1 MKKLALTFTA
11 LLLLSVS
18 CMAQEQLAF
27 PFQGGK
33 EIMTRF
39 FKDSLNLS
47 KDLIKKRA
55 AGTAIFK
62 FTADENGVLSKIVI
76 YYADDLALTPFIVE
90 ALKRSSKKWI
100 IPNKEKFHDFIL
112 PFSIRHNTPV
122 TGIAEVQ
129 KSHYDF
135 YKNSRPFVSADQ
147 IPLNE
152 SSLLPTVIINYDVA
166 Q

>member
-1 MKKLALTFTA
+1 MKKIFLFAITILI
-11 LLLLSVS
+11 SVG

-39 FKDSLNLS
+39 FNDNVIVPKDVV
-47 KDLIKKRA
+47 KKRV
-55 AGTAIFK
+55 AGTVIFK
-62 FTADENGVLSKIVI
+62 FTADENGALSKIVV

-90 ALKRSSKKWI
+90 ALKKSSSKWI
-100 IPNKEKFHDFIL
+100 IPAKEKFHDFIL
-112 PFSIRHNTPV
+112 PFSIRHNTPA
-122 TGIAEVQ
+122 TGVAEVQ

-135 YKNSRPFVSADQ
+135 YKNSKPFVSADQ

-152 SSLLPTVIINYDVA
+152 ASLLPTIIINYDVA

>member
-1 MKKLALTFTA
+1 MKKVSLFAIT
-11 LLLLSVS
+11 LLLSVS
-18 CMAQEQLAF
+18 CMAQEQLSF

-33 EIMTRF
+33 DIMTRF
-39 FKDSLNLS
+39 FKDSVS
-47 KDLIKKRA
+47 VPKALIKKRA
-55 AGTAIFK
+55 TGTAIFK

-76 YYADDLALTPFIVE
+76 YHADDLALTPFIIE

-112 PFSIRHNTPV
+112 PFLIRHNTPTTGV
-122 TGIAEVQ
+122 TEVQ
-129 KSHYDF
+129 KTHYDF
-135 YKNSRPFVSADQ
+135 YKNSKPFTAADQ

-152 SSLLPTVIINYDVA
+152 ASLLPTIIINYDVT

>member
-1 MKKLALTFTA
+1 MKKI
-11 LLLLSVS
+11 LLLTITVLISVS

-39 FKDSLNLS
+39 FNENVIVPKDAV
-47 KDLIKKRA
+47 KKRV
-55 AGTAIFK
+55 AGTAVFK
-62 FTADENGVLSKIVI
+62 FSADENGALSKIVI

-90 ALKRSSKKWI
+90 ALKKSSSKWI
-100 IPNKEKFHDFIL
+100 IPNREKVHDFIL

-122 TGIAEVQ
+122 TGAAEVQ

-135 YKNSRPFVSADQ
+135 YKNAKPFVSADQ

-152 SSLLPTVIINYDVA
+152 ASLLPTVIINYDVA

>member
-1 MKKLALTFTA
+1 MKKLFLLTITV
-11 LLLLSVS
+11 LISVS
-18 CMAQEQLAF
+18 CMAQEQLSF

-33 EIMTRF
+33 EIMMRF
-39 FKDSLNLS
+39 FNENVIVPKDAV
-47 KDLIKKRA
+47 KKRV
-55 AGTAIFK
+55 AGTVVFK

-90 ALKRSSKKWI
+90 ALKKSSSKWI
-100 IPNKEKFHDFIL
+100 IPNREKFHDFIL

-122 TGIAEVQ
+122 KGTAEIQ

-135 YKNSRPFVSADQ
+135 YKNSKPFVSADQ

-152 SSLLPTVIINYDVA
+152 ASLLPTVIINYDLIK
-166 Q
+166 

>member
-1 MKKLALTFTA
+1 MKKIFLFTITI
-11 LLLLSVS
+11 LLSVN
-18 CMAQEQLAF
+18 CIAQEQLSF

-39 FKDSLNLS
+39 FKENITIP
-47 KDLIKKRA
+47 KDAVKKRIT
-55 AGTAIFK
+55 GTAIFK
-62 FTADENGVLSKIVI
+62 FTADENGTLSKIVI
-76 YYADDLALTPFIVE
+76 YYADDLVLTPFIVE
-90 ALKRSSKKWI
+90 ALKKSSSKWI
-100 IPNKEKFHDFIL
+100 IPNKEKFHDYIL
-112 PFSIRHNTPV
+112 PFSVRHNTPV

-135 YKNSRPFVSADQ
+135 YKNSKPFVSADQ

-152 SSLLPTVIINYDVA
+152 ASLLPTIIVNYDVA

>member
-1 MKKLALTFTA
+1 MKKVFLFTITI
-11 LLLLSVS
+11 LLSIN
-18 CMAQEQLAF
+18 CIAQEQLSF

-39 FKDSLNLS
+39 FKENLIVP
-47 KDLIKKRA
+47 KDAVKKRIT
-55 AGTAIFK
+55 GTAIFK
-62 FTADENGVLSKIVI
+62 FTADENGALSKIVI
-76 YYADDLALTPFIVE
+76 YYADDLALAPFIIE
-90 ALKRSSKKWI
+90 ALKKSSSKWI

-122 TGIAEVQ
+122 TGAAEVQ

-135 YKNSRPFVSADQ
+135 YKNSKSFVSADQ

-152 SSLLPTVIINYDVA
+152 ASLLPAVIVNYDVA

>member
-1 MKKLALTFTA
+1 MKKITLFAITF
-11 LLLLSVS
+11 LISVS

-33 EIMTRF
+33 DIMTRF
-39 FKDSLNLS
+39 FTESIIVPKDAA
-47 KDLIKKRA
+47 KKRIT
-55 AGTAIFK
+55 GTAIFK
-62 FTADENGVLSKIVI
+62 FSADTSGTLSKIVI

-90 ALKRSSKKWI
+90 ALKKSSGKWI
-100 IPNKEKFHDFIL
+100 IPNREKVHDFIL

-135 YKNSRPFVSADQ
+135 YKNSKPFVSADQ

-152 SSLLPTVIINYDVA
+152 ASLLPTVIINYDIA
-166 Q
+166 K

>member
-1 MKKLALTFTA
+1 MKKVFLFTIT
-11 LLLLSVS
+11 LLLSVS

-33 EIMTRF
+33 EIMARF
-39 FKDSLNLS
+39 FTENVIVPKDAV
-47 KDLIKKRA
+47 KKRV
-55 AGTAIFK
+55 AGTVVFK
-62 FTADENGVLSKIVI
+62 FTADENGALSKIVI

-90 ALKRSSKKWI
+90 ALKKSSSKWI
-100 IPNKEKFHDFIL
+100 IPNREKFHDFIL

-122 TGIAEVQ
+122 TGAAEVQ

-135 YKNSRPFVSADQ
+135 YKNSKPFVSADQ

-152 SSLLPTVIINYDVA
+152 ASLLPTVIINYDVTK
-166 Q
+166 

>member
-1 MKKLALTFTA
+1 
-11 LLLLSVS
+11 
-18 CMAQEQLAF
+18 MAQEQLAF

-39 FKDSLNLS
+39 FTENLIVPKDAV
-47 KDLIKKRA
+47 KKRVS
-55 AGTAIFK
+55 GTAIFK
-62 FTADENGVLSKIVI
+62 FTADENGALSKIVI
-76 YYADDLALTPFIVE
+76 YHADDLALTPFIIE
-90 ALKRSSKKWI
+90 ALKKSSSKWI
-100 IPNKEKFHDFIL
+100 IPNREKFHDFIL

-122 TGIAEVQ
+122 TGAAEVQ

-135 YKNSRPFVSADQ
+135 YKSSRPFVATDQ

-152 SSLLPTVIINYDVA
+152 ASLLPTIVINYDVA

>member
-1 MKKLALTFTA
+1 MKKVTLFAIT
-11 LLLLSVS
+11 LLLSVS
-18 CMAQEQLAF
+18 AMAQEQLSF

-39 FKDSLNLS
+39 FTENLRVPKDAV
-47 KDLIKKRA
+47 KKRV
-55 AGTAIFK
+55 AGTAVFK
-62 FTADENGVLSKIVI
+62 FTADENGTLSKIVI

-90 ALKRSSKKWI
+90 ALKKSSSKWI

-122 TGIAEVQ
+122 TGVAEVQ

-135 YKNSRPFVSADQ
+135 YKNSKPFVSTDQ

-152 SSLLPTVIINYDVA
+152 ASLLPTIIVNYDVA

>member
-1 MKKLALTFTA
+1 MKKVFLFAITI
-11 LLLLSVS
+11 LLSVS
-18 CMAQEQLAF
+18 AMAQEQLAF

-33 EIMTRF
+33 EIMMRF
-39 FKDSLNLS
+39 FTENVIVPKDAV
-47 KDLIKKRA
+47 KKRV
-55 AGTAIFK
+55 AGTVVFK
-62 FTADENGVLSKIVI
+62 FTADENGALSKIVI

-90 ALKRSSKKWI
+90 ALKKSSSKWI

-135 YKNSRPFVSADQ
+135 YKNSKPFVSTDQ

-152 SSLLPTVIINYDVA
+152 ASLLPTVIVNYDVA
-166 Q
+166 K

>member
-1 MKKLALTFTA
+1 MKKVTLFAIT
-11 LLLLSVS
+11 LLLSIS
-18 CMAQEQLAF
+18 AMAQDQLAF

-39 FKDSLNLS
+39 FNENIIVPKDAV
-47 KDLIKKRA
+47 KRRV
-55 AGTAIFK
+55 AGTAVFK
-62 FTADENGVLSKIVI
+62 FTADENGALSKIVI

-90 ALKRSSKKWI
+90 ALKKSSSKWI
-100 IPNKEKFHDFIL
+100 IPAKEKVHDFIL

-122 TGIAEVQ
+122 TGVAEVQ
-129 KSHYDF
+129 KSHYEF
-135 YKNSRPFVSADQ
+135 FKNSKPFVSADQ

-152 SSLLPTVIINYDVA
+152 ASLLPTVIINYDVA